1 MSCFIETKLGLAMNE
16 QGAEPALEFIFLHE
30 EWEIS
35 AGSLQLLP
43 AVSVHHPHLPP
54 HPKRHF
60 FRENFINTYVPQ
72 NADGQVT
79 KWMHRNNCMG
89 ITGKNHSGQQSTVLL
104 YFGKIQAQRQTAK
117 CLWSCLVGTEVLQ
130 ACVWSQAITCQK
142 PTQQK
147 WVNNHKHTSWKIF

>member
-1 MSCFIETKLGLAMNE
+1 MGMSCFIETKLGLAMNE

-35 AGSLQLLP
+35 PGSLQLLP

-60 FRENFINTYVPQ
+60 FQENFINTYVPQ
-72 NADGQVT
+72 NANGQVT

-89 ITGKNHSGQQSTVLL
+89 ITGKTIVVSRALCFCIL
-104 YFGKIQAQRQTAK
+104 GKYK
-117 CLWSCLVGTEVLQ
+117 CKDKL
-130 ACVWSQAITCQK
+130 
-142 PTQQK
+142 
-147 WVNNHKHTSWKIF
+147 